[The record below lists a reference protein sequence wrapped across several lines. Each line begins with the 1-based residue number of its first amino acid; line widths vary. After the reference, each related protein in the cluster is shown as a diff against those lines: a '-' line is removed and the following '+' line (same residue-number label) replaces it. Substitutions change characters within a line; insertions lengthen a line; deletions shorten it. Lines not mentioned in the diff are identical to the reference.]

1 MTPAARVEALRR
13 LAEAPERVAKAAH
26 SSTAT
31 PPEPDGWTSQE
42 VVLHLVAVER
52 VVFQARLRDLA
63 EQDLPAWAWVEP
75 GPAAASPGETLSATL
90 ARFLDA
96 RSETL
101 AWVAAL
107 DGQGWRRAG
116 QHATL
121 GRLDVA
127 GLLGLAADHDDEHVA
142 ALLRIDGRAPATA

>member
-1 MTPAARVEALRR
+1 MPPTARVDLLRR
-13 LAEAPERVAKAAH
+13 LAEAPERVARVAH
-26 SSTAT
+26 SSKAT
-31 PPEPDGWTSQE
+31 PAEPDEWTSQE

-63 EQDLPAWAWVEP
+63 EQGLPAWAWVEP
-75 GPAAASPGETLSATL
+75 GPEPASPGETLSL
-90 ARFLDA
+90 SIARFQEA

-101 AWVAAL
+101 AWVGTL
-107 DGQGWRRAG
+107 DDEGWRRAG

-127 GLLGLAADHDDEHVA
+127 GLLALAASHDDEHLA
-142 ALLRIDGRAPATA
+142 ALDRIGERS